1 MINIKRFIDKV
12 SAMDARSSKDL
23 ILSAGEARL
32 LRDEIAKLLVDRLE
46 ENKIS
51 KSVVQPIAISGGRW

>member
-32 LRDEIAKLLVDRLE
+32 LRDEIAKLLADKLE
-46 ENKIS
+46 EGKMRVN
-51 KSVVQPIAISGGRW
+51 VTPIAISGGRW